1 MNFLDRKDIELS
13 KKFKKDGFIITDIDN
28 FKSLNYIQN
37 KIIKS
42 TQLKINR
49 KKFNELDFLNNIHKK
64 IRLNDLNNFRLNIM
78 KNINNDKK
86 FKYYFYDISKELLN
100 SLVGNELVM
109 QKRISL
115 SVQLPHDK
123 SSLLPVHSDTWSGLS
138 PFEAVIWIPLVDCYK
153 TKSMYI
159 LPPEE
164 NKKFTKKFNKL
175 IDTDSEK
182 IFSKIKKKVTWLNI
196 KFGQILIFNQQL
208 PHGNVVNKE
217 NETRWSM
224 NCRFK
229 SIFSPYA
236 DKKIGEF
243 YEPITIRPVSELG
256 FKYKLPKLK

>member
-1 MNFLDRKDIELS
+1 MNFLNLKDIELG
-13 KKFKKDGFIITDIDN
+13 KEFKKNGFVVIDVKELN
-28 FKSLNYIQN
+28 SLNYIQN

-42 TQLKINR
+42 TQLKVNR
-49 KKFNELDFLNNIHKK
+49 KKTNNIDFLNNIHKK
-64 IRLNDLNNFRLNIM
+64 IKVNHLNNFRLNIM
-78 KNINNDKK
+78 KHINNDKK
-86 FKYYFYDISKELLN
+86 FKHHVYDISKVLLN

-115 SVQLPHDK
+115 SIQLPNDK

-138 PFEAVIWIPLVDCYK
+138 PFEAVIWIPLVDCFN

-159 LPPEE
+159 LPPNE
-164 NKKFTKKFNKL
+164 NKKFIKKFTKFVNA
-175 IDTDSEK
+175 DSEK
-182 IFSKIKKKVTWLNI
+182 IFSMIKKKVTWLNL

-208 PHGNVVNKE
+208 PHGNVVNQE

-236 DKKIGEF
+236 DKRIGEF
-243 YEPITIRPVSELG
+243 YEPITMRPVSELA
-256 FKYKLPKLK
+256 FEYKLPNLK

>member
-1 MNFLDRKDIELS
+1 MNFLNFKDIKLGKE
-13 KKFKKDGFIITDIDN
+13 FKKNGYVIINVKKLD
-28 FKSLNYIQN
+28 SLYYLQD

-42 TQLKINR
+42 TQLKVSKKKIN
-49 KKFNELDFLNNIHKK
+49 KINFLNNFHKK
-64 IRLNDLNNFRLNIM
+64 IKIKNLNTTRLNIM
-78 KNINNDKK
+78 KRINNDKR
-86 FKYYFYDISKELLN
+86 FKYNIYDISKELLN

-109 QKRISL
+109 QKRINL
-115 SVQLPHDK
+115 SIQFPNDK

-159 LPPEE
+159 LPPKE
-164 NKKFTKKFNKL
+164 NKKFLKTFSNFVNM
-175 IDTDSEK
+175 DSEK
-182 IFSKIKKKVTWLNI
+182 IFSKIKKKVIWLNL

-208 PHGNVVNKE
+208 PHGNIVNKE

-236 DKKIGEF
+236 DKRIGEF

-256 FKYKLPKLK
+256 FNYKLPKLK

>member
-1 MNFLDRKDIELS
+1 MNFLNTKDIKLGTE
-13 KKFKKDGFIITDIDN
+13 FKKKGFVIIDVKN
-28 FKSLNYIQN
+28 VSSLHYLQD

-42 TQLKINR
+42 TRLDYNK
-49 KKFNELDFLNNIHKK
+49 KKFSKLDFLNNVHKK
-64 IRLNDLNNFRLNIM
+64 VKVKDLNKFRLSIM

-86 FKYYFYDISKELLN
+86 FKHYIYDISKERLN

-109 QKRISL
+109 QKRINL
-115 SVQLPHDK
+115 SIQFPKDN

-159 LPPEE
+159 LKPNE
-164 NKKFTKKFNKL
+164 NNKFLKKFNKL
-175 IDTDSEK
+175 IHMDSEK
-182 IFSKIKKKVTWLNI
+182 IFSVIRKKVTWLNL

-208 PHGNVVNKE
+208 PHGNIVNKE

-236 DKKIGEF
+236 DKRIGEF
-243 YEPITIRPVSELG
+243 YEPITMKAVSELG
-256 FKYKLPKLK
+256 FRYRLPKFK